1 MKVSAKT
8 EYASL
13 AMLEL
18 ALSHDSEEPTRIRH
32 IADQHQI
39 PQRFLVQILLQ
50 LKGAGF
56 VVSTRGAAGGYRLSR
71 PPEKITLAQIVSTI
85 EGPIDNITPAVD
97 PRASIAGEVLC
108 RVWQE
113 AAAAQLRKLED
124 ITLADLAR
132 RAKGAY
138 QDMYYI

>member
-8 EYASL
+8 EYACA

-18 ALSHDSEEPTRIRH
+18 AISHASEEPIRIRQ
-32 IADQHQI
+32 IADLHQI

-56 VVSTRGAAGGYRLSR
+56 VVSTRGASGGYRLSR
-71 PPEKITLAQIVSTI
+71 PPEKINLAEVVATI
-85 EGPIDNITPAVD
+85 EGPLDNIAPAVD
-97 PRASIAGEVLC
+97 PRASTAGEVLYQ
-108 RVWQE
+108 VWRS
-113 AAAAQLRKLED
+113 AAAAQLKLLED
-124 ITLADLAR
+124 ISLADLAR
-132 RAKGAY
+132 QAKGAN